1 MRLLHAKSLALH
13 DFPNDDQIPEY
24 AILSHTWGGNG
35 DEVTIKDLSG
45 WTPLYKRKPGWAKI
59 KGCCKQA
66 VTDGIE
72 YVWIDTCCMDRSN
85 RSQEAVGDEIQSI
98 WKYYSGA
105 RVCYAHLADVQ
116 ASPETTADSPDS
128 DFWRS
133 RWFTRGWTVP
143 ELLAPIFVRFYDVSW
158 KYLGSKA
165 ELSRIIEGITGIGA
179 HVLRDPGEVK
189 RQSVACRMSWVS
201 TRETSREEDIAY
213 CLLGIFGVKMP
224 IDYGEGRRNAF
235 IRLQYHILRSSKDLS
250 LFTWGYNLPLGG
262 THGNCSVGML
272 AETPSAFEHCGQV
285 EPVSSSA
292 EPSFEVTA
300 SGLQFRLPMQIDEP
314 TGTALLNL
322 ECAIGDYYLVLPL
335 NRSPTTRKEFERTPY
350 GKPTLVHRSKLATFS
365 TRPVNTQLINRSR
378 SISAQIE
385 VSLACPEELIFELAD
400 VYPPNAL
407 QNVGPVMIVP
417 AEGEVRCSL
426 YLSDLPW
433 AMLSVQNGIGQRF
446 LISIE
451 RETSPTESKVRTLK
465 TLMAE
470 VPDSRSL
477 SSGPPST
484 AAFSLMHLL
493 PIFESAPIV
502 AWKDGMETGGLLV
515 GSDFQ
520 MPGAGRELRTVR
532 IVIQRDSLN
541 RTEFP
546 SSITAKIGKKGDKKK
561 VEKKK

>member
-1 MRLLHAKSLALH
+1 MRLLHAKSLVLH
-13 DFPNDDQIPEY
+13 DFPNDGQIPEY

-35 DEVTIKDLSG
+35 DEVTIKDLSS

-72 YVWIDTCCMDRSN
+72 YVWIDTCCMGRSK

-105 RVCYAHLADVQ
+105 RVCYVHLADVQ
-116 ASPETTADSPDS
+116 ASPETSADSPDS
-128 DFWRS
+128 GFCRS

-179 HVLRDPGEVK
+179 QVLRDPGEVK

-201 TRETSREEDIAY
+201 TRETAREEDIAY

-235 IRLQYHILRSSKDLS
+235 IRLQYHILRSSKDPS
-250 LFTWGYNLPLGG
+250 LFAWGYNLPLGG
-262 THGNCSVGML
+262 TNGNCGVGML
-272 AETPSAFEHCGQV
+272 AETPSAFEHCSQV
-285 EPVSSSA
+285 EPVSGGA
-292 EPSFEVTA
+292 EPSFQVTA
-300 SGLQFRLPMQIDEP
+300 SGLQFRLPMQMDEP

-335 NRSPTTRKEFERTPY
+335 SRSPTARKEFERTPY

-385 VSLACPEELIFELAD
+385 VSLVYPEELFFELAD
-400 VYPPNAL
+400 VYPPNVL
-407 QNVGPVMIVP
+407 QDVGPVMIVP

-426 YLSDLPW
+426 YLLDLPW
-433 AMLSVQNGIGQRF
+433 AMLSVQNGLGQRF

-451 RETSPTESKVRTLK
+451 RESSPTESKVRTLK

-493 PIFESAPIV
+493 PIFESARIV
-502 AWKDGMETGGLLV
+502 AWKDGIETGGLLAA
-515 GSDFQ
+515 SDFQ
-520 MPGAGRELRTVR
+520 MPGTGRELRTIR

-546 SSITAKIGKKGDKKK
+546 SSITAKLGKKGDKKRI
-561 VEKKK
+561 EKRR